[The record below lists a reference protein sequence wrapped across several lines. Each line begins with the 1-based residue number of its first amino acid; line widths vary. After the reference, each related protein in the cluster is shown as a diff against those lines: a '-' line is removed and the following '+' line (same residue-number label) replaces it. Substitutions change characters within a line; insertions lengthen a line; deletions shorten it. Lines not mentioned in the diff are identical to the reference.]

1 MSEPHKGIS
10 AVKRRATDGA
20 LRARAVIGL
29 GAAVFLGLAVAASA
43 GRALQSPVPA
53 NLQASNTAEE
63 AARAGQYARAAQEYE
78 KLLKAH
84 PRSAELWSNLGAMR
98 ALGGKCAQALPALER
113 ARSLNDRLFSPW
125 YFLGYCHLAVHQ
137 NGQALRELEQAVRLK
152 PRDPNA
158 WMLEAQ
164 AAANLDRLGASFRAV
179 VEALVLDPERPESFY
194 LAGKTALDLAAEC
207 YQRVLAAPQPNA
219 PALLLEGERNASQG
233 VWELAAQNFQKA
245 KALGSPEAATSFSLA
260 TVYLESGNY
269 LEAEA
274 EFRHCLKFVPRSSWA
289 KLRLALAL
297 AKGGKM
303 LEARE
308 IVAAVRPE
316 NLRLVDEMA
325 DYVVSA
331 YVAGLPELGQQGFEQ
346 AEARFAGRHEL
357 EVLRIRL
364 ALLTAPVGDAGGSP
378 PERHDLSGVALVA
391 KFFLAADPQT
401 GNIVAGI
408 FPSSQ
413 RYRGFREAFLRPDLV
428 AAAKGV
434 SSVVDPLPRQPQ
446 RAFALGEVLHLL
458 SYLLY
463 QHLAT
468 AFPDSPAAM
477 RQTAENFSATGD
489 QDKAVEVYRALL
501 DHDGPSPEVLRG
513 IAQIYWTQHRWA
525 EALKY
530 LQSLA
535 ELDPNDPTI
544 FVNLGRIYSY
554 EQDWQRAEEN
564 FRQAAAIEPRMF
576 EAHLGL
582 GETLR
587 RMGHDERALE
597 ELKAASAADPT
608 NPRPHY
614 ALAQIFRKLGKTD
627 LADREL
633 SDFRVLQAKAAA
645 QPARQGRQLVPLD

>member
-1 MSEPHKGIS
+1 MSGPYKGIS
-10 AVKRRATDGA
+10 AVDRRATLAA
-20 LRARAVIGL
+20 LETRALIGL
-29 GAAVFLGLAVAASA
+29 GAVVLLGLAVARSA
-43 GRALQSPVPA
+43 GRALQSPDRPYR
-53 NLQASNTAEE
+53 QASNAAEQ
-63 AARAGQYARAAQEYE
+63 AARASQYDRAEQEYE

-84 PRSAELWSNLGAMR
+84 PQSAELWSNLGAMR

-125 YFLGYCHLAVHQ
+125 YFLGYCHLAAHQ

-164 AAANLDRLGASFRAV
+164 AAANLDRLGASFRAG
-179 VEALVLDPERPESFY
+179 VEALALDPGRAESFY
-194 LAGKTALDLAAEC
+194 FAGKTALDLAAEC

-219 PALLLEGERNASQG
+219 YALLLEGERNAAQG
-233 VWELAAQNFQKA
+233 VWELAVQNFQKA
-245 KALGSPEAATSFSLA
+245 KALGSPDAATSFSLA
-260 TVYLESGNY
+260 TVYLERGNY
-269 LEAEA
+269 PEAEA
-274 EFRHCLKFVPRSSWA
+274 EFRRCLKFDPRSSWA

-297 AKGGKM
+297 AEGGKR

-308 IVAAVRPE
+308 IVSAVRPE
-316 NLRLVDEMA
+316 SLRLEDEIT

-346 AEARFAGRHEL
+346 AEARLPGRQEL
-357 EVLRIRL
+357 ETLRTRL
-364 ALLTAPVGDAGGSP
+364 ALLTAPVGDAGGP
-378 PERHDLSGVALVA
+378 PSERHDPSGVALA
-391 KFFLAADPQT
+391 ARFFLAADT
-401 GNIVAGI
+401 DAGNIVAGI

-413 RYRGFREAFLRPDLV
+413 RYRWFREAFLRPDLV
-428 AAAKGV
+428 AAAKAV
-434 SSVVDPLPRQPQ
+434 SSVVDPLPREPQ

-458 SYLLY
+458 SYRLY

-477 RQTAENFSATGD
+477 RLAAENFSTMGK
-489 QDKAVEVYRALL
+489 QDKALEVYQALL

-513 IAQIYWTQHRWA
+513 IAQIYWTEHRWA
-525 EALKY
+525 EALKV
-530 LQSLA
+530 LQALA
-535 ELDPNDPTI
+535 ELDPKDPTI

-564 FRQAAAIEPRMF
+564 FLLAAALEPRMF

-614 ALAQIFRKLGKTD
+614 ELAQIYRKLGKAD
-627 LADREL
+627 LAAREL

-645 QPARQGRQLVPLD
+645 GPARQGRQLVPLD